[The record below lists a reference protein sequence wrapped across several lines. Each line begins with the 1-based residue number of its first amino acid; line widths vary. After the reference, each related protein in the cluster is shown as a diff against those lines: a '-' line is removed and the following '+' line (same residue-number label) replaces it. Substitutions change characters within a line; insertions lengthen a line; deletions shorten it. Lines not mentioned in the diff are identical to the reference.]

1 MACNADGPDAYSDQI
16 HWCPNECR
24 EGAITITVDRVS
36 SGVRFSLP
44 TYVTGLGVI
53 TLSPSTNVVY
63 NMWSFFDPFDWE
75 VWFAILLTGI
85 VLPILVWA
93 GENLFLTGSIPWGGN
108 VMQTWI
114 TAIFIGFNQ
123 MFFIEGMY
131 VRAWPSML
139 VLICFNFVSHTLIM
153 GDFIA
158 RPPPRRIPSCRLQA
172 GSHLYAFLLHFFTCS
187 SSWSWS
193 APTPPTWP
201 QTLPRPPYRAS
212 QTPT

>member
-1 MACNADGPDAYSDQI
+1 MACNADGPDAYSDGI
-16 HWCPNECR
+16 HRCPNACR

-53 TLSPSTNVVY
+53 TLSPSTDIVY

-75 VWFAILLTGI
+75 VWLAILLTGI

-139 VLICFNFVSHTLIM
+139 VLICFNFVSHTLIK
-153 GDFIA
+153 GYFYPKPLGKIPHSYSHADSFFIGQT
-158 RPPPRRIPSCRLQA
+158 RGKLMN
-172 GSHLYAFLLHFFTCS
+172 LY
-187 SSWSWS
+187 
-193 APTPPTWP
+193 
-201 QTLPRPPYRAS
+201 
-212 QTPT
+212 

>member
-1 MACNADGPDAYSDQI
+1 M
-16 HWCPNECR
+16 
-24 EGAITITVDRVS
+24 S

-114 TAIFIGFNQ
+114 TMNK
-123 MFFIEGMY
+123 
-131 VRAWPSML
+131 PPL
-139 VLICFNFVSHTLIM
+139 LIM
-153 GDFIA
+153 PY
-158 RPPPRRIPSCRLQA
+158 PPLL
-172 GSHLYAFLLHFFTCS
+172 GLY
-187 SSWSWS
+187 
-193 APTPPTWP
+193 
-201 QTLPRPPYRAS
+201 
-212 QTPT
+212 